1 MSSFILF
8 HFKAEAREAEQIQ
21 RKVADFVG
29 MGLPMHA
36 EKYFSLRKGQ
46 LEGGGHMT
54 EGCKI
59 IEAMKDVVTNDCSLS
74 LYSILLPLPDGRL
87 E

>member
-1 MSSFILF
+1 
-8 HFKAEAREAEQIQ
+8 
-21 RKVADFVG
+21 
-29 MGLPMHA
+29 
-36 EKYFSLRKGQ
+36 
-46 LEGGGHMT
+46 MT